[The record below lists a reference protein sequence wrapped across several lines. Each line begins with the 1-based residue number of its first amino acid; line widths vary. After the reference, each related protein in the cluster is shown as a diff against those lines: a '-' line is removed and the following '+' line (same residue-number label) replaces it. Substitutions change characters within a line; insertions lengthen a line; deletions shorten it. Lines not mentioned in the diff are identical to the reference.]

1 MTEARRRWIL
11 LSGTLVVSTVVVV
24 AAFNPV
30 PHTGGDN
37 AGYLSLANGLLTE
50 RTYTDAFDPEGLA
63 HTKYPPVFPMI
74 LALLMSV
81 GARTWVAFKATAA
94 VATVAAVGF
103 TFLWAERRI
112 GPFPAFGVAV
122 LLALSP
128 AVVYYSHWILSD
140 PVFLAFTLAALFTL
154 ERATDEVAPSG
165 WLAVGVAAA
174 GLAFFTRSAG
184 LPLVVAIGAWLA
196 LGKRWRPLA
205 VTAAAIGLPALAW
218 WWRGRG
224 VGVASYGTEFWL
236 IDPYQPGLGTVGV
249 VGLVPRAFANLS
261 AYVLSHGPVGIVG
274 SGVPA
279 VGFLGVVLTLAAIGG
294 WIVVARERI
303 GPAELFF
310 PLYSGL
316 ILLWPEVWAG
326 DRFVLPLYP
335 LVFVY
340 GAVALRAVGRRLP
353 SLAASLVTAV
363 IVLVLFLPASRD
375 WIDQAGQAST
385 CARIARAGGA
395 FACYSPQIGVFAEAA
410 AWTGRALPEGA
421 VVMSRK
427 PRHFFLLSGIPSR
440 TFPFEDDPS
449 AHLALADD
457 LGARYI
463 LLDQWDGLAN
473 RYVGGAVRRQPG
485 AFCFVRGFGQISTG
499 GAQLLGIRP
508 PGERNAAPVAGNGG
522 VQLEPCPAGYVRS
535 PDVSAY
541 SSSSPSASGRIPL
554 LDGLDS

>member
-1 MTEARRRWIL
+1 MTEARRRWL
-11 LSGTLVVSTVVVV
+11 LLGGTLVVSSVVVV
-24 AAFNPV
+24 SAFNQV

-50 RTYTDAFDPEGLA
+50 GAYTDAFDPEGLA

-74 LALLMSV
+74 LAVLMWA
-81 GARTWVAFKATAA
+81 GARTWVSFKATAA
-94 VATVAAVGF
+94 VSTIVAVGF
-103 TFLWAERRI
+103 TYLWAERRL
-112 GPFPAFGVAV
+112 GALPAFGVAV
-122 LLALSP
+122 LFALAP

-140 PVFLAFTLAALFTL
+140 PVFLAFTLAALFAL
-154 ERATDEVAPSG
+154 ERATEEGARRG

-184 LPLVVAIGAWLA
+184 LPLVLAIGAWLA
-196 LGKRWRPLA
+196 LDKRWRPLA
-205 VTAAAIGLPALAW
+205 VTAFAIGLPALAW

-224 VGVASYGTEFWL
+224 AGVASYGAEFWL
-236 IDPYQPGLGTVGV
+236 IDPYQPALGTVGV
-249 VGLVPRAFANLS
+249 VGLVPRAFANLT
-261 AYVLSHGPVGIVG
+261 AYVLAHGPVGIVG

-279 VGFLGVVLTLAAIGG
+279 VGLVGVVLTVAAIGG
-294 WIVVARERI
+294 WIAVARDRI

-340 GAVALRAVGRRLP
+340 GAVALRAVGRLLP
-353 SLAASLVTAV
+353 SLATSLVTAA
-363 IVLVLFLPASRD
+363 IVLALLLPATKD
-375 WIDQAGQAST
+375 WINEASQART

-395 FACYSPQIGVFAEAA
+395 FACYAPQIGVFAEAA
-410 AWTGRALPEGA
+410 AWTGQALPDGA

-449 AHLALADD
+449 VHLALADA

-463 LLDQWDGLAN
+463 LWDQWDGLAN
-473 RYVGGAVRRQPG
+473 RYVGEAVRRQPG
-485 AFCFVRGFGQISTG
+485 AFCFVRGFGQTSTG
-499 GAQLLGIRP
+499 GAQLLGINP
-508 PGERNAAPVAGNGG
+508 PGERDSAPPDVRGG
-522 VQLEPCPAGYVRS
+522 VQLAPCPADYVRS
-535 PDVSAY
+535 HDVSSY
-541 SSSSPSASGRIPL
+541 SSSSPNTSGRIPL